1 MRVLILAITS
11 ISALLHRIHLYGG
24 ASGLQIVTRRSD
36 EGPALTTCDVES
48 APSFRLHGS
57 WSHRGRDTAAPSR
70 VTRVCAP
77 TRASGCSCGRAPL
90 REARADSAGRR
101 TSVATTTEE
110 RRPHVV
116 ARSSRPRNE
125 ARVCGAAHGGRRT
138 QPPATNVRLFPQS
151 RRSSSALLSAGG
163 GAPRRP

>member
-1 MRVLILAITS
+1 MRVLILTITS
-11 ISALLHRIHLYGG
+11 ISVLLHRNHLCEG
-24 ASGLQIVTRRSD
+24 ASGLKIVARRSD

-48 APSFRLHGS
+48 APSFRLLGS

-77 TRASGCSCGRAPL
+77 TCASGCSCGRAPL

-101 TSVATTTEE
+101 ASVATTTEE

-116 ARSSRPRNE
+116 ARSSRPRND

-138 QPPATNVRLFPQS
+138 QLPATNARLFPQC
-151 RRSSSALLSAGG
+151 RRVSSALVSAGG
-163 GAPRRP
+163 GSPLRP